1 MAKSEEQLTLDS
13 IPKRRGRPKG
23 GNAKSAA
30 ERQREYRERNK
41 KKDIIQVTRS
51 VTSDAKSLLDEME
64 KKGVTLDA
72 IIEAASVIRR
82 VVYDEDQ
89 DSLAENNRAKERAF
103 MSAYR
108 KLKNRYK

>member
-13 IPKRRGRPKG
+13 IPKRRGRPKA

-41 KKDIIQVTRS
+41 EKDIIQVTRS
-51 VTSDAKSLLDEME
+51 VTSDTKSLLDEME
-64 KKGVTLDA
+64 KKGVSLDA

-82 VVYDEDQ
+82 VVYNEEQ
-89 DSLAENNRAKERAF
+89 DSLTENNRAKERAF

>member
-13 IPKRRGRPKG
+13 IPKRRGRPKAS
-23 GNAKSAA
+23 NAKSAA

-41 KKDIIQVTRS
+41 QKDVIQVTRS
-51 VTSDAKSLLDEME
+51 VTSDTKSLLDEME
-64 KKGVTLDA
+64 KEGVSLDD
-72 IIEAASVIRR
+72 IIEAANVIKR
-82 VVYDEDQ
+82 VVILTEN
-89 DSLAENNRAKERAF
+89 DSTTEFNQRKNAAF